1 MGYFNSSDES
11 STSPFVT
18 PGPDDDEFTTSGKNS
33 PHDLGIAGDDTGNPP
48 APAEE
53 AAEMPLPDHRAA
65 KEALHRAD
73 LANKPCTLTLAQTRA
88 VLDCLRRE
96 SQASASGSLTSTKG
110 STARL
115 EFLVH
120 LGDYAGRLWKCLR
133 KASIA
138 LKDELP
144 DRVGAF
150 NERLIVEGKYGRG
163 AYADTLLACV
173 NYLRQHGMDVDEE
186 TARLAI
192 QIYTERNEACHAE
205 VGNPNIAGNS
215 RALAEA
221 IDRDIEMLSQVL
233 PEDQV
238 PNRKYLER
246 LMHFYRDS
254 ASWLAEKDHDRLEDH
269 RESRTPRLP
278 PPEDSSIGPTRHGN
292 ESPDNI
298 RSVSPRKRTVSGSS
312 KAHQP
317 STSSEGLHAFDGI
330 LEDIAVLRSRGGDKA
345 IQAVQEARK
354 LLQAAMEVTYQD
366 EKAAAMDVPQQ
377 KKRRY

>member
-1 MGYFNSSDES
+1 MGYYRSSES
-11 STSPFVT
+11 SSSSPFVT
-18 PGPDDDEFTTSGKNS
+18 FSPDDDEFTTSGKNS

-48 APAEE
+48 APSEE
-53 AAEMPLPDHRAA
+53 AAEMPLPDHDAA
-65 KEALHRAD
+65 KKALHRAD

-115 EFLVH
+115 EFLVL

-138 LKDELP
+138 LKDDLP

-163 AYADTLLACV
+163 AYGDALLACV
-173 NYLRQHGMDVDEE
+173 NYLRQHDMDVDEE

-215 RALAEA
+215 RALGEA
-221 IDRDIEMLSQVL
+221 IDRDIAMLSQVL

-238 PNRKYLER
+238 PNRKNLER
-246 LMHFYRDS
+246 LI
-254 ASWLAEKDHDRLEDH
+254 
-269 RESRTPRLP
+269 TPRLP
-278 PPEDSSIGPTRHGN
+278 PPEEISIAFRPTRHGN
-292 ESPDNI
+292 ESPDKI

-312 KAHQP
+312 KSAPHQP
-317 STSSEGLHAFDGI
+317 STSSESSKSEEEGLHAFDGI
-330 LEDIAVLRSRGGDKA
+330 LEDIALLRSKGGDKA

-354 LLQAAMEVTYQD
+354 LLQAAMEVTYQE
-366 EKAAAMDVPQQ
+366 EKAAAMELPQQ